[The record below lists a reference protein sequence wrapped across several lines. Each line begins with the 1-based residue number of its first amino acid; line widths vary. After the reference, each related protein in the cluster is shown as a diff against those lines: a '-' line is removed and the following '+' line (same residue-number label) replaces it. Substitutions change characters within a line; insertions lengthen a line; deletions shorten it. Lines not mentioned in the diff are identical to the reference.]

1 MECTTIIDIFED
13 LAMAQ
18 RSGFWRKDLR
28 RKADSFLQTLFD
40 NARQKELE
48 AANATQS
55 GGQALVSGI
64 DALYAAT
71 DPLITGHDMIAQL
84 SSIDRRT
91 KAQLPTVKHA
101 VDALREFT
109 EIDFPEG
116 LLPQTAAA
124 GFEALAAAEGDSEAF
139 ARLLLN
145 LGLQARR
152 PSDHDLLRSLTET
165 RLWTMHSYVL
175 AILGGAAPET
185 SAASPDTAKAFR
197 SESEDRA
204 RDLRD
209 AAHAAADRIGQ
220 SQADP
225 FFFGT
230 LWATVDRWETWMH
243 DEGVGALKSIVAAA
257 TAAVQEDHADADR
270 LARDAALAY
279 DGMRQGF
286 AYDAGIRSA
295 LLAYA
300 VDDKSTLEAFAAAG
314 RLSLGGATLDL
325 PRSSVP
331 RAVEA
336 AEGEEVEIAGIVR
349 DAEIQAGGPAPR
361 SVLLLGSP
369 SGAQIR
375 VFVPFSAVDA
385 FGITSGVWIQ
395 VRGRVHPSGK
405 DDIPGPVLQVRRIK
419 RAEAAETSFQDALIH
434 MGRHQFELRPG
445 GLDIIGGRLAGSQV
459 TLNEMGLRRSVGG

>member
-1 MECTTIIDIFED
+1 MEITTIIDIFED
-13 LAMAQ
+13 LAIAQ
-18 RSGFWRKDLR
+18 RSGFWRKEMR

-40 NARQKELE
+40 NTRQMELE

-55 GGQALVSGI
+55 DGEALVSGI
-64 DALYAAT
+64 DALYATT
-71 DPLITGHDMIAQL
+71 DALITGHDVIAQL

-91 KAQLPTVKHA
+91 QAQLPAVTHA
-101 VDALREFT
+101 VEALREFT
-109 EIDFPEG
+109 QIDFPEG

-124 GFEALAAAEGDSEAF
+124 GFEDLASAEGDSEEF

-175 AILGGAAPET
+175 AKLGSAAPDAG
-185 SAASPDTAKAFR
+185 AASPEAAKAFR
-197 SESEDRA
+197 GASEDRA

-209 AAHAAADRIGQ
+209 AAHAAAARIAQ

-230 LWATVDRWETWMH
+230 LWAAVDRWESWMH
-243 DEGVGALKSIVAAA
+243 NEGVGALTPIIAAA

-270 LARDAALAY
+270 LARDAALGY
-279 DGMRQGF
+279 DGLRQGF
-286 AYDAGIRSA
+286 AYDSGIRAA

-300 VDDKSTLEAFAAAG
+300 VDDQSTLAAFAAAG

-325 PRSSVP
+325 PRTPVS

-349 DAEIQAGGPAPR
+349 EAEIQAGGPAPR

-369 SGAQIR
+369 RGAQIR
-375 VFVPFSAVDA
+375 VFAPFSAVDA
-385 FGITSGVWIQ
+385 FGITSGVWVQ
-395 VRGRVHPSGK
+395 VRGRVHPNGK

-419 RAEAAETSFQDALIH
+419 RGEAAETSFQDALVH
-434 MGRHQFELRPG
+434 MGRHEFELRPG